1 MKLTK
6 QNLVLVSFAKKNTYG
21 NCVLSG
27 AGIVF
32 FSFGFINIFPDKRLW
47 FNTNLCC

>member
-6 QNLVLVSFAKKNTYG
+6 QNLVLVSFAKKYAYG
-21 NCVLSG
+21 NCVLMG

-32 FSFGFINIFPDKRLW
+32 FSLSFINIFPDKRPW
-47 FNTNLCC
+47 FNTN

>member
-6 QNLVLVSFAKKNTYG
+6 QNLALVSFAKKNAYS

-27 AGIVF
+27 AGIVC
-32 FSFGFINIFPDKRLW
+32 FSFSFINIFPDKRPW
-47 FNTNLCC
+47 FSTT